1 MEQLLIT
8 CCSPGGPASPGEA
21 EGEVEL
27 QILGPVDSL
36 VPAGQTVQFL
46 CRAVT
51 TARTLLT
58 LQVCSVSSYACNSAA
73 NDQSVF
79 IITEKAFSLLKVP
92 FVWTFILS
100 SNLHA
105 PVGAGARAAAGGPR
119 QGRRGRGAGDQQ
131 RGGGWRHGRDAALR
145 MRRWPTP
152 GSTSAW
158 RGWATP

>member
-1 MEQLLIT
+1 ME
-8 CCSPGGPASPGEA
+8 GG
-21 EGEVEL
+21 VEL

-58 LQVCSVSSYACNSAA
+58 LQVCSVSSCTSA
-73 NDQSVF
+73 F
-79 IITEKAFSLLKVP
+79 YTP
-92 FVWTFILS
+92 H
-100 SNLHA
+100 LHA
-105 PVGAGARAAAGGPR
+105 LVGAGARAAAGGPR
-119 QGRRGRGAGDQQ
+119 QGRRGRGAGDQR

>member
-1 MEQLLIT
+1 M
-8 CCSPGGPASPGEA
+8 
-21 EGEVEL
+21 EL

-58 LQVCSVSSYACNSAA
+58 LQVCSASSYACNSAA

-92 FVWTFILS
+92 FV
-100 SNLHA
+100 
-105 PVGAGARAAAGGPR
+105 
-119 QGRRGRGAGDQQ
+119 
-131 RGGGWRHGRDAALR
+131 
-145 MRRWPTP
+145 
-152 GSTSAW
+152 
-158 RGWATP
+158 

>member
-21 EGEVEL
+21 GGEVEL

-79 IITEKAFSLLKVP
+79 IITEKAFSLLKCP
-92 FVWTFILS
+92 S
-100 SNLHA
+100 C
-105 PVGAGARAAAGGPR
+105 GP
-119 QGRRGRGAGDQQ
+119 
-131 RGGGWRHGRDAALR
+131 
-145 MRRWPTP
+145 
-152 GSTSAW
+152 SF
-158 RGWATP
+158 